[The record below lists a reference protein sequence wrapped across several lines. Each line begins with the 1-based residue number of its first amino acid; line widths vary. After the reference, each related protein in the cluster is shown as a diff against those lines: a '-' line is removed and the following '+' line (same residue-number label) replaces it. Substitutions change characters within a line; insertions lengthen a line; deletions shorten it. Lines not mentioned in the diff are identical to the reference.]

1 MSGTVRRTRPLFV
14 TYRRWD
20 VVAIDF
26 PFIEGTG
33 SKRRPG
39 LIVSSERL
47 RSEYGVYWIAMITT
61 AASGPQPGDIPVT
74 NPQRAGLP
82 HSCYVRI
89 GRIATV
95 NDALIARKLGEI
107 TAKDRIAASA
117 LLRRYLP

>member
-1 MSGTVRRTRPLFV
+1 M
-14 TYRRWD
+14 TYKRWD

-26 PFIEGTG
+26 PFIEATG

-61 AASGPQPGDIPVT
+61 AASGPLPSDIPVT
-74 NPQRAGLP
+74 NPERAGLP
-82 HSCYVRI
+82 HSCYIRI

-95 NDALIARKLGEI
+95 NDALIGRKLGEL
-107 TAKDRIAASA
+107 TVKDRNAATA